1 MFLVSDDE
9 GYNYNIGWALIVLIL
24 LNIGINV
31 LIMFVMTG
39 IMVRAKCRGKCTKAK
54 KFDNAPII
62 ETRKPAENK
71 YEEHKD

>member
-9 GYNYNIGWALIVLIL
+9 GDSYSVGWALIALIL

-31 LIMFVMTG
+31 FIMLVMTG
-39 IMVRAKCRGKCTKAK
+39 IKVRAKCRGKCTKAK
-54 KFDNAPII
+54 KFDIDPIK

-71 YEEHKD
+71 YELKD